1 MRRTRNRWQIV
12 GVHGTVVLLLALVS
26 AATVF
31 AQTVTGSL
39 VGSVIDHSGA
49 VLPGAAVVVTD
60 IERGTTRESLTNTEG
75 LYTISSLAPG
85 TYQVAITMVG
95 FKKFVRDR
103 VEVAINTTVRIDARL
118 DVGGV
123 TETVEVSG
131 ARPLLQTDRSDLTHR
146 ITTLQLESLPLSPDR
161 NYQSLLELMPGVTEA
176 NDVGSA
182 FGNPNGS
189 VINRVNGQN
198 ERANSFQLDGTINNQ
213 TNVISQTAIVPPAE
227 AIEVVDVSTNAYD
240 AEQGRS
246 TGGVTNVQI
255 KSGTNTMRG
264 TISAYHT
271 DGALK
276 SKNVL
281 SQLEQPDTKLTQSAF
296 TLGGPIRRNR
306 TFFFGDY
313 QRGRDRRGQNDLL
326 SVIPLAYRRGDFSG
340 ATTTI
345 YDPAS
350 GAIAQRT
357 PFAGN
362 IIPDERINPVAR
374 AILALLPDP
383 TGPGATLN
391 YEATGQ
397 FVQDRHSGDVKV
409 NHSFGNQT
417 QGFVRYSY
425 FQADT
430 ADAPSFG
437 VLGGPSTSGGAT
449 AAIGEARNQSGALNL
464 THAFS
469 PAIVSEFRAGFVR
482 VRIEGASPTEAD
494 LATRLGIPGIN
505 TGDVFTNGI
514 SRIAISGYAFLGAAG
529 TLPFRIIETSYNVV
543 NNWTMQKGKHTVRFG
558 MDLRNLGLDKGQAS
572 AGDPRGTFTFT
583 TGPTS
588 LSGGPPSSS
597 ANAVAAFLL
606 GLPQSMARTQ
616 INQSSGYELQQ
627 YFFFVQDRWQ
637 PTSRLTLNYGVRYE
651 IYPFATVP
659 NAGDQSRYL
668 PETNEILVGGYGSV
682 SKRLN
687 VRTEYDNVAPRLGAA
702 YRLDDK
708 TVLRGGYGI
717 GYIPLG
723 INTLAGVGYPAQ
735 VQLSV
740 AGANS
745 FLPAGNLSTGI
756 PTVPIVDVTTG
767 VVTSPPVNVVLPVI
781 NENPKRGYVQSFNAT
796 VQRDLFGF
804 VVDAS
809 YVGSL
814 GRRLPGTRNLNAAGP
829 GATQANRPLAI
840 RFGRTADTLLS
851 DFILGSSYHAFQSKV
866 ERRLGSAG
874 RITAAYTLSKSEDY
888 SAAFTVQNPLD
899 LEANRGP
906 SGFDR
911 RHNLVVSHVTPL
923 PFGRDGRFLRDGIAA
938 AVLGG
943 WNINGVFAARSGSPV
958 DITGVRL
965 TANATQGTGFTNRPN
980 VTGQPA
986 ILGGTGPTELWF
998 DTSVFVEPAPGT
1010 LGNAG
1015 RNSVRGPGYVNY
1027 NMTLSRTFRLGGDK
1041 RLMVNASA
1049 FNLTNTPHYRNPSG
1063 SFATAGTFGR
1073 ISTSFGER
1081 EIRFGARFSF

>member
-1 MRRTRNRWQIV
+1 MRSTKKVWKIIGARSAAAMLL
-12 GVHGTVVLLLALVS
+12 VLLS
-26 AATVF
+26 APAVA
-31 AQTVTGSL
+31 AQTVSGSL
-39 VGSVIDHSGA
+39 VGSVTDRSGA
-49 VLPGAAVVVTD
+49 VLPGAAVVITD
-60 IERGTTRESLTNTEG
+60 VERGTTRETVTNAEG
-75 LYTISSLAPG
+75 QYTISSLEPG
-85 TYQVAITMVG
+85 NYQVAIAMAG
-95 FKKFVRDR
+95 FKKFLRDR
-103 VEVAINTTVRIDARL
+103 VEVAINTTVRVDARL

-123 TETVEVSG
+123 SETVEVSG

-146 ITTLQLESLPLSPDR
+146 ITPLQLENLPLSRDR
-161 NYQSLLELMPGVTEA
+161 NYQSLLELTPGVTEA

-189 VINRVNGQN
+189 VVNRVNGQN

-213 TNVISQTAIVPPAE
+213 TNVISQTAIVPPPE

-255 KSGTNTMRG
+255 KSGTNVLRG
-264 TISAYHT
+264 TLSAYHT

-276 SKNVL
+276 AQNAL
-281 SQLEQPDTKLTQSAF
+281 SQLEQPDTKLTQGAF

-313 QRGRDRRGQNDLL
+313 QRGRDRRGQNDLQ
-326 SVIPLAYRRGDFSG
+326 SVIPLAYRTGDFSG

-345 YDPAS
+345 YDPAT
-350 GAIAQRT
+350 GAPSQRT
-357 PFAGN
+357 PFPGN
-362 IIPDERINPVAR
+362 IIPENRISPVAR
-374 AILALLPDP
+374 AILARLPAP

-397 FVQDRHSGDVKV
+397 FLQDRNSGDVKI
-409 NHSFGNQT
+409 NHSFGNRT

-425 FQADT
+425 FQAET
-430 ADAPSFG
+430 ADPPSYG
-437 VLGGPSTSGGAT
+437 VLGGPSSSGGAT
-449 AAIGEARNQSGALNL
+449 AAIGEARNQSGSVNL

-469 PAIVSEFRAGFVR
+469 PAVVSEFRAGFVR
-482 VRIEGASPTEAD
+482 VRIEGASPTDAD
-494 LATRLGIPGIN
+494 LATQVGIPGIN
-505 TGDVFTNGI
+505 TGDFFTGGLPRLN
-514 SRIAISGYAFLGAAG
+514 ISGYDFLGAAF
-529 TLPFRIIETSYNVV
+529 TLPFKIVETSYNVV
-543 NNWTMQKGKHTVRFG
+543 NNWTLQTGRHTIRFG
-558 MDLRNLGLDKGQAS
+558 ADLRNLGLDKGQAS

-583 TGPTS
+583 TGPTA
-588 LSGGPPSSS
+588 LSGGPTSSS
-597 ANAVAAFLL
+597 ANAVASFLL

-616 INQSSGYELQQ
+616 INQQSGYELQQ

-659 NAGDQSRYL
+659 NPGDQSRYL
-668 PETNEILVGGYGSV
+668 PETNEILVAGYGSV
-682 SKRLN
+682 SRRLN
-687 VRTEYDNVAPRLGAA
+687 VKTDYGNVAPRLGVA
-702 YRLDDK
+702 YRLNDK
-708 TVLRGGYGI
+708 TVLRTGYGI

-723 INTLAGVGYPAQ
+723 INTLSGVGYPAQ

-740 AGANS
+740 AGSSS
-745 FLPAGNLSTGI
+745 FLPAGNLATGI
-756 PTVPIVDVTTG
+756 PTVPIVDVTSG
-767 VVTSPPVNVVLPVI
+767 IVTTPPRNVVLPVV
-781 NENPKRGYVQSFNAT
+781 NPDPKRGYVQSFNVT
-796 VQRDLFGF
+796 VQRDLWGF

-814 GRRLPGTRNLNAAGP
+814 GKRLPGTINLNAAGP
-829 GATQANRPLAI
+829 GAVQADRPLAR
-840 RFGRTADTLLS
+840 RFGRTADTPLS
-851 DFILGSSYHAFQSKV
+851 DFVLGSSYHAFQSKL
-866 ERRLGSAG
+866 ERRLGRVG
-874 RITAAYTLSKSEDY
+874 RITAAYTLSKSEDD

-899 LEANRGP
+899 LAANRGP

-911 RHNLVVSHVTPL
+911 RHNLVISHVTPL
-923 PFGRDGRFLRDGIAA
+923 PFGRDGRFRREGIAGA
-938 AVLGG
+938 ILGG
-943 WNINGVFAARSGSPV
+943 WNINGVFAARTGTPV

-965 TANATQGTGFTNRPN
+965 TANATQGVTNRPD
-980 VTGQPA
+980 VVAQPR

-998 DTSVFVEPAPGT
+998 DTSAFVEPAAGT

-1027 NMTLSRTFRLGGDK
+1027 NMTVSRTFRVGGQR
-1041 RLMVNASA
+1041 RLLVNASA
-1049 FNLTNTPHYRNPSG
+1049 FNLTNTAHYRNPSG

-1073 ISTSFGER
+1073 ISRSFGER